1 MRVCAA
7 GQGVI
12 ILIAPKVSGGE
23 MERLRGKRAIVTGAG
38 SGIGRAI
45 ALRLVE
51 EGASVL
57 ISDVDE
63 EAATSVASEAGG
75 EAIVRK
81 TDVTDSGEVEALVG
95 TAVEEWEG
103 LDVMVNNA
111 GIGVAGTTTDTSEED
126 YERVMDVCLRG
137 TFLGMKHAIPA
148 IRDSGGGS
156 VINLSSVAALV
167 GITDRAVYSAA
178 KGAILAITRAAAI
191 DHVDEG
197 VRVNCI
203 APGTV
208 DTPWIGRIT
217 AGYDDPEEARRNMQ
231 ARQPHGRLVAPEEI
245 AAMAAYLASDE
256 SASVIGACM
265 IVDGGITAR

>member
-1 MRVCAA
+1 
-7 GQGVI
+7 
-12 ILIAPKVSGGE
+12 
-23 MERLRGKRAIVTGAG
+23 MERLKGKRAIVTGAG

-45 ALRLVE
+45 ALRLAR
-51 EGASVL
+51 EGASVV

-63 EAATSVASEAGG
+63 VAANAVAREIGG
-75 EAIVRK
+75 ETLVRK
-81 TDVTDSGEVEALVG
+81 TDVTNSREVEALVG
-95 TAVEEWEG
+95 AAVDEWDG

-111 GIGVAGTTTDTSEED
+111 GIGVAGTVTDTPEED
-126 YERVMDVCLRG
+126 YEKVMDVCLRG
-137 TFLGMKHAIPA
+137 TVFGMKHAIPA

-156 VINLSSVAALV
+156 VVNMSSVAALV
-167 GITDRAVYSAA
+167 GIADRAVYSAA

-217 AGYDDPEEARRNMQ
+217 AGYDNPEEARRNMQ
-231 ARQPHGRLVAPEEI
+231 ARQPHGRFVAPEEI

-256 SASVIGACM
+256 AGSVIGACM
-265 IVDGGITAR
+265 IVDGGVTAR

>member
-1 MRVCAA
+1 
-7 GQGVI
+7 
-12 ILIAPKVSGGE
+12 

-45 ALRLVE
+45 ALRLAS
-51 EGASVL
+51 EGARVV

-63 EAATSVASEAGG
+63 QAATGVASEAGD
-75 EAIVRK
+75 ETLVRK
-81 TDVTDSGEVEALVG
+81 TDVTDSGEVEALVW
-95 TAVEEWEG
+95 TAVEEWGG

-148 IRDSGGGS
+148 MGDSGGGS
-156 VINLSSVAALV
+156 VVNLSSVAALV
-167 GITDRAVYSAA
+167 GIADRAVYSAA

-191 DHVDEG
+191 DHVEEG

-217 AGYDDPEEARRNMQ
+217 AGYDDPDEARRNMQ
-231 ARQPHGRLVAPEEI
+231 ARQPHGRFVTPEEI

>member
-1 MRVCAA
+1 
-7 GQGVI
+7 
-12 ILIAPKVSGGE
+12 

-45 ALRLVE
+45 ALRFAE
-51 EGASVL
+51 EGASVV
-57 ISDVDE
+57 ISDVDR
-63 EAATSVASEAGG
+63 EAAASVASEAGG
-75 EAIVRK
+75 GANGETLVRK
-81 TDVTDSGEVEALVG
+81 TDVTDSSEVEALVR
-95 TAVEEWEG
+95 TAVEKWDG
-103 LDVMVNNA
+103 LDIMVNNA
-111 GIGVAGTTTDTSEED
+111 GIGVAGTTTDTQEED

-137 TFLGMKHAIPA
+137 TFLGMKHAIPT

-167 GITDRAVYSAA
+167 GIADRAVYSAA

-191 DHVDEG
+191 DHVEEG

-245 AAMAAYLASDE
+245 AAMAAYLAADE

-265 IVDGGITAR
+265 IVDGGVTAR